1 MKYNNRHMINKSI
14 IKRFVKDY
22 NLPIPVVKEDYIPYY
37 LDLYEEDFGSRTKFD
52 MLLNTIEEIKKKYGG
67 DDDMFLD
74 YYYEV
79 RNNVINAVVKNP
91 SFKKFN
97 NMDMNEFSI
106 KDKPN
111 VSSNNI
117 YNETNVGKFFISIDL
132 KKANFQTL
140 KNIDNEI
147 VFGADTYEDFIH
159 MFTPYDYFTESKYFR
174 QVISG
179 QMNPKRHITAEKY
192 FMNVIYNSIVAR
204 FPNYVDKLVS
214 FSNDEIV
221 FKDDFLLYNDKLTCF
236 TLRRDIEK
244 ICKDLGFEVHVEFF
258 FLRGYHFNFK
268 TSGTHRTNFYYKDY
282 IFTDGKFKL
291 IAAPLPYHALMYKM
305 FRGKEIEEMD
315 YHFDYKGIDAK
326 FNEKFEIE
334 EI

>member
-1 MKYNNRHMINKSI
+1 
-14 IKRFVKDY
+14 
-22 NLPIPVVKEDYIPYY
+22 
-37 LDLYEEDFGSRTKFD
+37 

-79 RNNVINAVVKNP
+79 RNNVIDAVTSNP
-91 SFKKFN
+91 AYKKFN
-97 NMDMNEFSI
+97 HMDMNEFSI

-159 MFTPYDYFTESKYFR
+159 MFTPYDYFTESKRFR
-174 QVISG
+174 QVVFG
-179 QMNPKRHITAEKY
+179 PMNPKRHITAEKY
-192 FMNVIYNSIVAR
+192 FMNVIYNSIVAH
-204 FPNYVDKLVS
+204 FPVYIDKLVS

-221 FKDDFLLYNDKLTCF
+221 FKDDFLFYNDKLSCF
-236 TLRRDIEK
+236 TLRKDIEK
-244 ICKDLGFEVHVEFF
+244 ICKDLGFEVRVEFF
-258 FLRGYHFNFK
+258 FLRGYHFIFK
-268 TSGTHRTNFYYKDY
+268 TSGVERTNFYYKDY

-315 YHFDYKGIDAK
+315 YHFDYEGIDAK
-326 FNEKFEIE
+326 FNENFEIE

>member
-1 MKYNNRHMINKSI
+1 MNKSI

-22 NLPIPVVKEDYIPYY
+22 SLPIPVVKEDYIPYY
-37 LDLYEEDFGSRTKFD
+37 LDLYEEDFGSRTKFN
-52 MLLNTIEEIKKKYGG
+52 MLLSTIEEIKKKYGG
-67 DDDMFLD
+67 DDNMFLD

-79 RNNVINAVVKNP
+79 RNNVIDAVTSNP
-91 SFKKFN
+91 AYKKFN
-97 NMDMNEFSI
+97 HMDMNEFSI

-174 QVISG
+174 QVVFG

-192 FMNVIYNSIVAR
+192 FMNVIYNSIVAY
-204 FPNYVDKLVS
+204 FPVYIDKLVS

-221 FKDDFLLYNDKLTCF
+221 FKDDFLLYNDKLSCF
-236 TLRRDIEK
+236 NLRRDIEK
-244 ICKDLGFEVHVEFF
+244 ICKDLGFEVRVEFF

-268 TSGTHRTNFYYKDY
+268 TSGTQRTNFYYKDY

-305 FRGKEIEEMD
+305 FRGKEVEEMD
-315 YHFDYKGIDAK
+315 YHFDYEGIDAK
-326 FNEKFEIE
+326 FNEEFEIE
-334 EI
+334 EIQ

>member
-97 NMDMNEFSI
+97 NMDMNEFSM
-106 KDKPN
+106 KNKPN

-140 KNIDNEI
+140 KNIDKNI
-147 VFGADTYEDFIH
+147 VFGADTYEDFIGK
-159 MFTPYDYFTESKYFR
+159 FTDSEYIANSKYFR
-174 QVISG
+174 NVVFG
-179 QMNPKRHITAEKY
+179 MMNPKRHITAEKY
-192 FMNVIYNSIVAR
+192 FITQIYQKVIEE
-204 FPNYVDKLVS
+204 FPYLADKCVS
-214 FSNDEIV
+214 LSNDEII
-221 FKDDFLLYNDKLTCF
+221 FKTEFLLYNDKLTCF
-236 TLRRDIEK
+236 AFFA
-244 ICKDLGFEVHVEFF
+244 ICLV
-258 FLRGYHFNFK
+258 
-268 TSGTHRTNFYYKDY
+268 S
-282 IFTDGKFKL
+282 
-291 IAAPLPYHALMYKM
+291 M
-305 FRGKEIEEMD
+305 FI
-315 YHFDYKGIDAK
+315 
-326 FNEKFEIE
+326 
-334 EI
+334 